1 MIPLDISALKRPPI
15 NQHLIADG
23 PKSKFVLF
31 FGNIISLMRAVHF
44 DFIALIDRLL
54 TRSAEEK
61 HHFIVDLFL
70 VQQIRGGC
78 VV

>member
-15 NQHLIADG
+15 NQHLIAFRRS
-23 PKSKFVLF
+23 KSKFVLF

-61 HHFIVDLFL
+61 HDLIIFNS
-70 VQQIRGGC
+70 
-78 VV
+78 